1 MRTPADL
8 VARGEVI
15 IRNNGATVT
24 LEGGEVIAAG
34 EVAVV
39 ARADRVAAVEI
50 LFGRFELEPNA
61 SHRASTLP
69 PYRPWHARARG
80 LELNNAGVNVDRG
93 VARR

>member
-50 LFGRFELEPNA
+50 LFGRFEPEPNA

-69 PYRPWHARARG
+69 PYRPWHAPRG
-80 LELNNAGVNVDRG
+80 LELNSAGVNVDRG
-93 VARR
+93 VDRR